1 MATFTEKELRIY
13 EAEIRK
19 KPLAMLRD
27 ELLDV
32 INDPTPERQNI
43 VKARI
48 EALEDRER
56 RIAEAEQKKI
66 QAILDQ
72 PQPMPDKS
80 GLILFLLVIA
90 FTFGILF
97 IELFPEIPISSFF
110 SVRFLTF
117 TKFIPAFGIFFLY
130 TRYIPIFRT
139 IVWEEKDPPNS
150 NDVPDYWLRNFK
162 LALSIAS
169 YFFFFS
175 IETFVRGYY
184 NGFFYSPAGLPAYII
199 GAIYLI
205 SSILFIAN
213 TFYPLSKKFRPKYG
227 LTLLAIAAATEAIV
241 NAIFS

>member
-1 MATFTEKELRIY
+1 MATFTDKELHRY

-19 KPLAMLRD
+19 KPLDQLYK
-27 ELLDV
+27 ELLKTKEDES
-32 INDPTPERQNI
+32 PERQNI
-43 VKARI
+43 VEARI
-48 EALEDRER
+48 ATLEDRER

-80 GLILFLLVIA
+80 GLIQFLLVIA

-199 GAIYLI
+199 AT
-205 SSILFIAN
+205 SNLFASTFYIIN
-213 TFYPLSKKFRPKYG
+213 KFYPLSKKFRHDHG
-227 LTLLAIAAATEAIV
+227 LSLLAFAITLELTIC
-241 NAIFS
+241 NIL

>member
-1 MATFTEKELRIY
+1 MATFTEKELHRY

-19 KPLAMLRD
+19 KPLDQLYK
-27 ELLDV
+27 ELLKTKEDES
-32 INDPTPERQNI
+32 PERQNI
-43 VKARI
+43 VEARI
-48 EALEDRER
+48 AALEDRER

-80 GLILFLLVIA
+80 GLIQFLLVIA

-184 NGFFYSPAGLPAYII
+184 NGFFYSPAGFPAYII
-199 GAIYLI
+199 AT
-205 SSILFIAN
+205 SNLFASTFYIIN
-213 TFYPLSKKFRPKYG
+213 TFYPINKKVRPFYG
-227 LTLLAIAAATEAIV
+227 IELLTFAIV
-241 NAIFS
+241 LELTICNIL

>member
-1 MATFTEKELRIY
+1 MATFTDKELHRY

-19 KPLAMLRD
+19 KPLDQLYK
-27 ELLDV
+27 ELLKTKEDES
-32 INDPTPERQNI
+32 PERQNI
-43 VKARI
+43 VEARI
-48 EALEDRER
+48 AALEDRER

-80 GLILFLLVIA
+80 GLIQFLLVIA

-169 YFFFFS
+169 FFFFFS

-184 NGFFYSPAGLPAYII
+184 NGFFYSPAGFPAYII
-199 GAIYLI
+199 AT
-205 SSILFIAN
+205 SNLFASTFYIIN
-213 TFYPLSKKFRPKYG
+213 TFYPINKKVRPFYG
-227 LTLLAIAAATEAIV
+227 IELLTFAIV
-241 NAIFS
+241 LELTICNIL

>member
-1 MATFTEKELRIY
+1 MATFTEKELHRY

-19 KPLAMLRD
+19 KPLDQLYK
-27 ELLDV
+27 ELLKTKEDES
-32 INDPTPERQNI
+32 PERQNI
-43 VKARI
+43 VEARI
-48 EALEDRER
+48 AALEDRER

-80 GLILFLLVIA
+80 GLIQFLLVIA

-169 YFFFFS
+169 FFFFYS
-175 IETFVRGYY
+175 LEIFFSGKY
-184 NGFFYSPAGLPAYII
+184 NGFFYTGYGLPAYII
-199 GAIYLI
+199 AT
-205 SSILFIAN
+205 SNLFASTFYIIN
-213 TFYPLSKKFRPKYG
+213 KFYPLSKKFRHDHG
-227 LTLLAIAAATEAIV
+227 LSLLTFAITLELTICNIL
-241 NAIFS
+241 

>member
-1 MATFTEKELRIY
+1 METFTDKELHRY

-19 KPLAMLRD
+19 KPLDQLYK
-27 ELLDV
+27 ELLKTKEDES
-32 INDPTPERQNI
+32 PERQNI
-43 VKARI
+43 VEARI
-48 EALEDRER
+48 AALEARER

-72 PQPMPDKS
+72 PQPMPDKH
-80 GLILFLLVIA
+80 GLIQFLLVIA

-169 YFFFFS
+169 FFFFYS
-175 IETFVRGYY
+175 LEIFFSGNY
-184 NGFFYSPAGLPAYII
+184 NGFFYTGYGLPAYLI
-199 GAIYLI
+199 GTIYLI

-213 TFYPLSKKFRPKYG
+213 TFYPLSKKFRPKNG
-227 LTLLAIAAATEAIV
+227 LSLLAFAAALELTAHS
-241 NAIFS
+241 FFG